1 MLQTDRNPSFRE
13 RDTSERLLDAAES
26 LFAVGGSDGIS
37 VRAVTAEA
45 EANLAAVG
53 YHFGSKDALI
63 QAAITR
69 RFNWLNRTR
78 MKRLDE
84 LEAKSAPELPP
95 LESVIDVFLRP
106 VLNAYPDQP
115 ERSAHLRA
123 FFSRVFSEGP
133 EFQKSIR
140 VTSLQATA
148 DRFSGLIRAILPDL
162 PMDEIYWRL
171 HFSAGPILST
181 LLHGH
186 RLKVLSHDLCDPDDV
201 KGAIIRLRSFIC
213 AGLRAPA
220 SQLES
225 ASLLTG

>member
-1 MLQTDRNPSFRE
+1 MVQS
-13 RDTSERLLDAAES
+13 DTSAPVRETPDRLLDAAEF
-26 LFAVGGSDGIS
+26 LFAAGGSDGIS

-69 RFNWLNRTR
+69 RFQWLNRRR

-84 LEAKSAPELPP
+84 LEAQAAPGLPR
-95 LESVIDVFLRP
+95 LESVIDEFLLP

-115 ERSAHLRA
+115 ERSAHLRG
-123 FFSRVFSEGP
+123 FFSRVFSESP

-140 VTSLQATA
+140 VTGLQNTV
-148 DRFSGLIRAILPDL
+148 DRFSKLISTILPEL
-162 PMDEIYWRL
+162 PMDEIYWRI
-171 HFSAGPILST
+171 HFSAGPMLST

-186 RLKVLSHDLCDPDDV
+186 RLKILSHGLCDPDDTG
-201 KGAIIRLRSFIC
+201 GAVIRLRSFIC

-220 SQLES
+220 AQLEP
-225 ASLLTG
+225 ASPPVS